1 MVAPSPQPGQSPA
14 VAALLAHAIDYAG
27 LYLPAKLTMPDAVRE
42 YAAQRSGAH
51 AWALGRFV
59 LGAGQLDAFIASRQ
73 GMVAPAWPLAMLST
87 DELARDVPLMANA
100 AAMHSDLLTVEA
112 IEAKADSAA
121 AIAKLAPL
129 LSLARELYVE
139 IPVTGALSDLL
150 AAIRSLGAR
159 AKIRTGGVTP
169 DAIPSAQLVARFLR
183 ACADAGVAFKATA
196 GLHHLVR
203 GEYPLTYQPGSARA
217 TMFGFLNVFF
227 AAGLAY
233 RGTPVDVLVR
243 VLEERSASA
252 FETSETGDDLCWRG
266 LCLTAD
272 DLRDARAQAL
282 ASFGSCSFREPIA
295 ELAAAGLG
303 GAI

>member
-1 MVAPSPQPGQSPA
+1 MGPPSTQPGQSP
-14 VAALLAHAIDYAG
+14 VVTALLAHAIDYAG

-42 YAAQRSGAH
+42 YAAQRAGVY

-73 GMVAPAWPLAMLST
+73 GMGAPAWPLALLST
-87 DELARDVPLMANA
+87 DELARDVALMANA
-100 AAMHSDLLTVEA
+100 AATHSDLLTVEA
-112 IEAKADSAA
+112 VEAKADSPAA
-121 AIAKLAPL
+121 VAQLAPL
-129 LSLARELYVE
+129 LTLAREMYVE

-169 DAIPSAQLVARFLR
+169 DAIPSAQQVARFLR

-227 AAGLAY
+227 AAGLAH
-233 RGTPVDVLVR
+233 RGTPADVLVR
-243 VLEERSASA
+243 VLEERTASA

-272 DLRDARAQAL
+272 DLREARAQAL
-282 ASFGSCSFREPIA
+282 ASFGSCSFREPMA
-295 ELAAAGLG
+295 ELAAAGLS
-303 GAI
+303 GAT